1 MREPLLSQDPAL
13 TSKPPTLLQQSKGSS
28 SQKRH
33 LRWIPPL
40 VSTPQQYPH
49 PQQQQSQPLEP
60 YQQQQQQQQQRQR
73 QVFLDLLGR
82 ITELEKRVEESDN
95 RLTSAIKREMRSSQ
109 IPSKGTFQS
118 RGDLWDTIPRHR
130 EVEEIEEDMAERQ
143 PTAFWTETTTAAA
156 TGYPRSSRM
165 RAFGVQVCRLF
176 LHKSLLHQRIEIVGR
191 FFNKVPNFPPGP
203 LQ

>member
-1 MREPLLSQDPAL
+1 MSLEWCEGASPV
-13 TSKPPTLLQQSKGSS
+13 TGSS
-28 SQKRH
+28 PHQQATHTSAAEQRQQQPKAAPS
-33 LRWIPPL
+33 LDPPRL

-60 YQQQQQQQQQRQR
+60 YQQQQQQQQRQR

-165 RAFGVQVCRLF
+165 RAFGVQVCRIF
-176 LHKSLLHQRIEIVGR
+176 LHKSLLHQRIKIVGR
-191 FFNKVPNFPPGP
+191 FF
-203 LQ
+203 